1 MSVLNTRE
9 PAFMQD
15 EAINMFRE
23 SVVRF
28 FERHAPPARVAQWR
42 QDGIVEKAFWREAG
56 EAGLLGLSVPVAYGG
71 AGADFRYD
79 AVLMEETIRRDV
91 DGWGIHMHNGIL
103 LPYILLHAT
112 EAQKQRWLPALISGA
127 SICAIAMT
135 EPGAGS
141 DLQAIKTTAKKQ
153 ADGGYLL
160 NGQKTFI
167 SNGQNANFIV
177 TVCKTDP
184 SAGHRGIS
192 LMVVETD
199 NLAGFRRGKKLD
211 KIGCDAQDTS
221 ELFFD
226 DVYIPAEN
234 LLGMEEGRGFIQMM
248 AELPKERLIMAMSG
262 VTVMERALEETIAY
276 VKDRQ
281 VFGQRV
287 LDFQNTQFVLAE
299 CKTEATIAK
308 VFVNDCLGQLLQGQ
322 LDATTAAM
330 AKYWVTDLQ
339 CKIVDRCLQLFGGYG
354 YINEYPIARMYRD
367 ARIQTIYGGTNE
379 IMKVLIAR
387 TL

>member
-1 MSVLNTRE
+1 MPVLNVTE
-9 PAFMQD
+9 PDFMQD
-15 EAINMFRE
+15 DGVRMFRE
-23 SVVRF
+23 AVIRF
-28 FERHAPPARVAQWR
+28 FERHAPVERVAQWR
-42 QDGIVEKAFWREAG
+42 ADGIVEKAFWREAG
-56 EAGLLGLSVPVAYGG
+56 AAGLLGVSVPEEYGG

-79 AVLMEETIRRDV
+79 VVLMEETIRRDV

-112 EAQKQRWLPALISGA
+112 AEQKQRWLPHLISGEY
-127 SICAIAMT
+127 ICAIAMT

-141 DLQAIKTTAKKQ
+141 DLQGIKTTARRHG
-153 ADGGYLL
+153 DGYLI

-177 TVCKTDP
+177 SVCKTDVN
-184 SAGHRGIS
+184 AGHKGIS
-192 LMVVETD
+192 LLVVETD
-199 NLAGFRRGKKLD
+199 QVEGFRRGKKLD

-226 DVYIPAEN
+226 DVYVPAAN
-234 LLGMEEGRGFIQMM
+234 LLGMEAGRGFVQMM

-276 VKDRQ
+276 VKERQ

-287 LDFQNTQFVLAE
+287 IDFQNTQFVLAE
-299 CKTEATIAK
+299 CKTEATIAR
-308 VFVNDCLGQLLQGQ
+308 VFINHCLRELLDGK

-367 ARIQTIYGGTNE
+367 SRIQTIYGGTNE